1 MKNPLEMLK
10 KISNLLNVELSEDVA
25 EKVTEKEV
33 EAKEV
38 KIELAQMTL
47 DNGAVIE
54 AETFEEGAEVFIISD
69 EDKIALPVGEYKLE
83 DGQVLKVENEGIIS
97 SIGAEAEEEVEAA
110 EEEEM
115 NYATKMELEEVKKM
129 VEEIK
134 EMVSAMDHGK
144 EEMSEQVADVE
155 DAKEEEQLKEELSK
169 PAAKPIKHNPEN
181 ETSKKQILYSTSRPM
196 DTIDIVMRK
205 LSNIKH
211 KN

>member
-69 EDKIALPVGEYKLE
+69 EDKIPLPIGEYKLE
-83 DGQVLKVENEGIIS
+83 DGQVLKVESEGIIS

-115 NYATKMELEEVKKM
+115 GYATKMELEEVKKM

-134 EMVSAMDHGK
+134 EMVSAMDYDK
-144 EEMSEQVADVE
+144 EKMSEQVADVE
-155 DAKEEEQLKEELSK
+155 DVKEKEQLKEELSK

-181 ETSKKQILYSTSRPM
+181 KTNKKQILYSTNRPM
-196 DTIDIVMRK
+196 DTVDIVMRK
-205 LSNIKH
+205 ISNIKH